1 MKSKSKL
8 ILNILTIIGI
18 VAVIFF
24 IYFAV
29 KERWFL
35 DNEILLT
42 KIKSFGL
49 LAPLCFILIQI
60 VQVVLPVIPGGAS
73 CLVGVMA
80 FGAVGGF
87 IYNYVGL
94 VLGSICSFLLSR
106 KFGMSIIN
114 KLFKEKD
121 IKKALDKI
129 KNIHFIYQQSCD
141 KINNSKYD
149 LIFFLIILLPGLP
162 DDLFCYISGITKM
175 SLKKF
180 TLIILIGKPLTLL
193 VYSICF
199 QFFPIIFGKFL

>member
-35 DNEILLT
+35 DNKILLT

-129 KNIHFIYQQSCD
+129 
-141 KINNSKYD
+141 NNSKYD

>member
-121 IKKALDKI
+121 IK
-129 KNIHFIYQQSCD
+129 N
-141 KINNSKYD
+141 
-149 LIFFLIILLPGLP
+149 
-162 DDLFCYISGITKM
+162 DLFCYISGITKM

>member
-29 KERWFL
+29 KEKWFL

-114 KLFKEKD
+114 ELFKEKD
-121 IKKALDKI
+121 IKKAL
-129 KNIHFIYQQSCD
+129 D

>member
-1 MKSKSKL
+1 MS
-8 ILNILTIIGI
+8 
-18 VAVIFF
+18 
-24 IYFAV
+24 V

-35 DNEILLT
+35 DNKILLT

-129 KNIHFIYQQSCD
+129 
-141 KINNSKYD
+141 NNSKYD

>member
-24 IYFAV
+24 VYFAV

-49 LAPLCFILIQI
+49 LAPLCFILIQM

-129 KNIHFIYQQSCD
+129 
-141 KINNSKYD
+141 NNSKYD

-199 QFFPIIFGKFL
+199 QFFPIIFGKYL

>member
-121 IKKALDKI
+121 I
-129 KNIHFIYQQSCD
+129 
-141 KINNSKYD
+141 
-149 LIFFLIILLPGLP
+149 IFFLIILLPGLP

-180 TLIILIGKPLTLL
+180 TLIILICKPLTLL

>member
-49 LAPLCFILIQI
+49 LAPLCFILIQM
-60 VQVVLPVIPGGAS
+60 VQVILPVIPGGAS

-121 IKKALDKI
+121 IKKAL
-129 KNIHFIYQQSCD
+129 D

>member
-49 LAPLCFILIQI
+49 LAPLCFILIQM

-129 KNIHFIYQQSCD
+129 
-141 KINNSKYD
+141 NNSKYD
-149 LIFFLIILLPGLP
+149 LIFFLIIFLPGLP

>member
-24 IYFAV
+24 IYFAF

-49 LAPLCFILIQI
+49 LAPLCFILIQM

-80 FGAVGGF
+80 FGAVRGF

-121 IKKALDKI
+121 IKKAL
-129 KNIHFIYQQSCD
+129 D

-180 TLIILIGKPLTLL
+180 TLIILIGKPVTLL

>member
-49 LAPLCFILIQI
+49 LAPLCFILIQM

-129 KNIHFIYQQSCD
+129 
-141 KINNSKYD
+141 NNSKYD

-199 QFFPIIFGKFL
+199 QFFPIVFGKFL

>member
-18 VAVIFF
+18 AAVIFF

-129 KNIHFIYQQSCD
+129 
-141 KINNSKYD
+141 NNSKYD

-180 TLIILIGKPLTLL
+180 TLIILICKPLTLL

-199 QFFPIIFGKFL
+199 QFFPIVFGKFL

>member
-80 FGAVGGF
+80 FDAVGGF

-129 KNIHFIYQQSCD
+129 
-141 KINNSKYD
+141 NNSKYD

-180 TLIILIGKPLTLL
+180 TLIILICKPLTLL

>member
-129 KNIHFIYQQSCD
+129 
-141 KINNSKYD
+141 NNSKYD

-199 QFFPIIFGKFL
+199 QFFPIIFGIFL

>member
-35 DNEILLT
+35 DNQILLT

-129 KNIHFIYQQSCD
+129 
-141 KINNSKYD
+141 NNSKYD

>member
-49 LAPLCFILIQI
+49 LAPLCFILIQM

-80 FGAVGGF
+80 FGAVGGV

-121 IKKALDKI
+121 IKKAL
-129 KNIHFIYQQSCD
+129 D

>member
-24 IYFAV
+24 VYFAV

-49 LAPLCFILIQI
+49 LAPLCFILIQM

-129 KNIHFIYQQSCD
+129 
-141 KINNSKYD
+141 NNSKYD

-180 TLIILIGKPLTLL
+180 TIIILIGKPLTLL

>member
-80 FGAVGGF
+80 FGAVRGF

-94 VLGSICSFLLSR
+94 VLGSICSFLFSR

-121 IKKALDKI
+121 IKKAL
-129 KNIHFIYQQSCD
+129 D

-180 TLIILIGKPLTLL
+180 TLIILIGKPVTLL

>member
-18 VAVIFF
+18 AAVIFF

-29 KERWFL
+29 KEKWFL

-129 KNIHFIYQQSCD
+129 
-141 KINNSKYD
+141 NNSKYD

>member
-24 IYFAV
+24 VYFAV

-49 LAPLCFILIQI
+49 LAPLCFILIQM
-60 VQVVLPVIPGGAS
+60 VQVILPVIPGGAS

-121 IKKALDKI
+121 IKKAL
-129 KNIHFIYQQSCD
+129 D

-199 QFFPIIFGKFL
+199 QFFPIIFEKFL

>member
-35 DNEILLT
+35 DNQILLT

-73 CLVGVMA
+73 GLVGVMA

-121 IKKALDKI
+121 IKKAL
-129 KNIHFIYQQSCD
+129 D

>member
-24 IYFAV
+24 VYFAV

-49 LAPLCFILIQI
+49 LAPLCFILIQM

-129 KNIHFIYQQSCD
+129 
-141 KINNSKYD
+141 NNSKYD

-180 TLIILIGKPLTLL
+180 TLIILICKPLTLL

>member
-29 KERWFL
+29 KGRWFL

-49 LAPLCFILIQI
+49 LAPLCFILIQM

-121 IKKALDKI
+121 IKKAL
-129 KNIHFIYQQSCD
+129 D

>member
-35 DNEILLT
+35 DNQILLT

-129 KNIHFIYQQSCD
+129 
-141 KINNSKYD
+141 NNSKYD

-180 TLIILIGKPLTLL
+180 TLIILICKPLTLL

>member
-49 LAPLCFILIQI
+49 LAPLCFILIQM

-114 KLFKEKD
+114 ILFKEPEKY
-121 IKKALDKI
+121 KAVEGGESIEKLFERTGDFLRNVVEPQLEDG
-129 KNIHFIYQQSCD
+129 KNIV
-141 KINNSKYD
+141 
-149 LIFFLIILLPGLP
+149 IIGHGAMN
-162 DDLFCYISGITKM
+162 SGIICQVRGLSTEHFWDAGINQCELLQ
-175 SLKKF
+175 LK
-180 TLIILIGKPLTLL
+180 
-193 VYSICF
+193 
-199 QFFPIIFGKFL
+199 

>member
-49 LAPLCFILIQI
+49 LAPLCFILIQM

-87 IYNYVGL
+87 IYNYVVL
-94 VLGSICSFLLSR
+94 VLVSICSFLLSR

-121 IKKALDKI
+121 IKKAL
-129 KNIHFIYQQSCD
+129 D

>member
-129 KNIHFIYQQSCD
+129 
-141 KINNSKYD
+141 NNSKYD

-199 QFFPIIFGKFL
+199 QFLPIIFGKFL

>member
-121 IKKALDKI
+121 IKKALE
-129 KNIHFIYQQSCD
+129 

-180 TLIILIGKPLTLL
+180 TLIILICKPLTLL

>member
-18 VAVIFF
+18 AAVIFF

-129 KNIHFIYQQSCD
+129 
-141 KINNSKYD
+141 NNSKYD

-180 TLIILIGKPLTLL
+180 TLIILICKPLTLL

-199 QFFPIIFGKFL
+199 QFFPIIF

>member
-60 VQVVLPVIPGGAS
+60 VQVILPVIPGGAS

-121 IKKALDKI
+121 IKKAL
-129 KNIHFIYQQSCD
+129 D

>member
-49 LAPLCFILIQI
+49 LAPLCFILIQM

-129 KNIHFIYQQSCD
+129 
-141 KINNSKYD
+141 NNSKYD

-180 TLIILIGKPLTLL
+180 TLIILIGKPLKLL

>member
-1 MKSKSKL
+1 
-8 ILNILTIIGI
+8 
-18 VAVIFF
+18 
-24 IYFAV
+24 
-29 KERWFL
+29 
-35 DNEILLT
+35 
-42 KIKSFGL
+42 
-49 LAPLCFILIQI
+49 
-60 VQVVLPVIPGGAS
+60 
-73 CLVGVMA
+73 
-80 FGAVGGF
+80 
-87 IYNYVGL
+87 
-94 VLGSICSFLLSR
+94 
-106 KFGMSIIN
+106 MSIIN

-121 IKKALDKI
+121 IKKAL
-129 KNIHFIYQQSCD
+129 D

>member
-24 IYFAV
+24 IYFAF

-49 LAPLCFILIQI
+49 LAPLCFILIQM

-80 FGAVGGF
+80 FGAVRGF

-129 KNIHFIYQQSCD
+129 
-141 KINNSKYD
+141 NNSKYD
-149 LIFFLIILLPGLP
+149 LIFFLIILIPGLP

-180 TLIILIGKPLTLL
+180 TLIILIGKPVTLL

>member
-1 MKSKSKL
+1 VKSKSKL

-129 KNIHFIYQQSCD
+129 
-141 KINNSKYD
+141 NNSKYD

>member
-49 LAPLCFILIQI
+49 LAPLCFILIQM

-73 CLVGVMA
+73 CLVSVMA

-121 IKKALDKI
+121 IKKAL
-129 KNIHFIYQQSCD
+129 D

>member
-129 KNIHFIYQQSCD
+129 
-141 KINNSKYD
+141 NNSKYD

-180 TLIILIGKPLTLL
+180 TIIILIGKPLTLL

>member
-49 LAPLCFILIQI
+49 LAPLCFILIQM

-114 KLFKEKD
+114 KLFKE
-121 IKKALDKI
+121 
-129 KNIHFIYQQSCD
+129 
-141 KINNSKYD
+141 
-149 LIFFLIILLPGLP
+149 
-162 DDLFCYISGITKM
+162 
-175 SLKKF
+175 
-180 TLIILIGKPLTLL
+180 
-193 VYSICF
+193 
-199 QFFPIIFGKFL
+199 

>member
-60 VQVVLPVIPGGAS
+60 VQVVLPVVPGGAS

-121 IKKALDKI
+121 IKKALE
-129 KNIHFIYQQSCD
+129 

-180 TLIILIGKPLTLL
+180 TLIILICKPLTLL
-193 VYSICF
+193 IYSICF

>member
-129 KNIHFIYQQSCD
+129 NNI
-141 KINNSKYD
+141 KYD

-180 TLIILIGKPLTLL
+180 TLIILICKPLTLL